1 MARFHGNEGSL
12 HHCPKSDRNGYR
24 FSISLRVGETR
35 EKSAPFCHFLIIFF
49 FFGFSFLWVG
59 RNRMEHESIVGSIT
73 LVSWWK
79 TAVGNRKGGQ
89 EMRIMAS
96 GKCPNLVFFF
106 SNKKGS
112 VKGKSIAKRNTPIAW
127 NPCDNESFHRIQLQV
142 SAKLDLDVFKSSYN
156 NTYSI
161 RCYAI

>member
-1 MARFHGNEGSL
+1 MATKDHYIIVQSLIATDIVSRYRCGSEKLERNRLRFATFWL
-12 HHCPKSDRNGYR
+12 
-24 FSISLRVGETR
+24 L
-35 EKSAPFCHFLIIFF
+35 LF